1 MWTMRWTIKEGE
13 RLSLYRKAYK
23 DDTNRRI
30 QNIIHTRNRIKAID
44 MLLYTEEAG
53 VFNVEAQMSTL
64 EDKNPT
70 PHPYHPPSVAAPS

>member
-1 MWTMRWTIKEGE
+1 
-13 RLSLYRKAYK
+13 
-23 DDTNRRI
+23 
-30 QNIIHTRNRIKAID
+30 